1 MSVVR
6 TQVIY
11 IQCILFPV
19 YVTASVHSSAIP
31 SGYNSAQEL

>member
-6 TQVIY
+6 TQIIY
-11 IQCILFPV
+11 IQCISFPV
-19 YVTASVHSSAIP
+19 NATGSVHSSAIP